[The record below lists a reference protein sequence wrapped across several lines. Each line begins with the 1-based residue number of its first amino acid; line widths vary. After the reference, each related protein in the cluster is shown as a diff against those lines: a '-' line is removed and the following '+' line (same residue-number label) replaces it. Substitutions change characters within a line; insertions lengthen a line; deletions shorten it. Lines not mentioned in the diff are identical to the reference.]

1 MSVLL
6 TPKLIRRDLITLP
19 LTRSFTD
26 MLSQSPK
33 IKKIY
38 IYKSK
43 LLLLEWQPGGST
55 DVFSSKLQPVRIIFK
70 TAEIIII

>member
-1 MSVLL
+1 MCVLL

-19 LTRSFTD
+19 LTRSVRD

-33 IKKIY
+33 ILKIY

-43 LLLLEWQPGGST
+43 LLTFRMAAWGA
-55 DVFSSKLQPVRIIFK
+55 LQTCFPVK
-70 TAEIIII
+70 KKNYNQ